1 MRKIK
6 TTKIGKK
13 EYVEV
18 DERIRLFWELHP
30 NWTILTEMVYNC
42 EENLVCI
49 FKCKIIDE
57 NDVIKATGHARE
69 FQADKK
75 SMVNKTSHV
84 ENCETSAIGRALGIK
99 GIITEYGIASA
110 DEVRNAIEQ
119 GEAMDREAEKK
130 LEPKKNDDRE
140 YKWDD
145 KGIKTKESGVDIAS
159 DYASSTLTQDATP
172 EQLESITGKKPELTP
187 EGDPQREAEMEQE
200 YLVDLNKRVSMCKSE
215 AEAKALAKEGRE
227 WTKDWSYKKEEYGT
241 LYKCIT
247 ESFSAFKKSQDAA
260 KAAASK
266 GGA

>member
-1 MRKIK
+1 MKKIK

-49 FKCKIIDE
+49 FKCKIIEE

-130 LEPKKNDDRE
+130 LEPKK
-140 YKWDD
+140 
-145 KGIKTKESGVDIAS
+145 KESSVDIAS

-260 KAAASK
+260 KAAAIK